1 MIYMIGCIYYIVN
14 AKLICYSKIWYEPV
28 SFAFET
34 LSTTLQLSAGGAS
47 KYGSL
52 PRGGL

>member
-34 LSTTLQLSAGGAS
+34 LSTSLQLSAGGVPSSA
-47 KYGSL
+47 
-52 PRGGL
+52 GGL